1 MSNLSGLKKTKEEI
15 SLIENNINS
24 FKELIEISSEEEVV
38 NLKKEIEAGKFREDL
53 YHRLSVIEI
62 HVPSLDERKDDIP
75 ILVKHFAKLIS
86 EEQGTSVKEF
96 DDKAIKALQNFSWT
110 GNIREL
116 RNVVERLII
125 LGSNPVTAEDVTNFV
140 RK

>member
-1 MSNLSGLKKTKEEI
+1 VDVRVLAATNKNMQT
-15 SLIENNINS
+15 
-24 FKELIEISSEEEVV
+24 
-38 NLKKEIEAGKFREDL
+38 EIEAGRFREDL

-62 HVPSLDERKDDIP
+62 YVPPLDERKEDISL
-75 ILVKHFAKLIS
+75 LVNHFSGIIAD
-86 EEQGTSVKEF
+86 EHGTAMKKF
-96 DDKAIKALQNFSWT
+96 DDKAIDALKALSWT

-125 LGSNPVTAEDVTNFV
+125 LGGSSVSEEDVASFV